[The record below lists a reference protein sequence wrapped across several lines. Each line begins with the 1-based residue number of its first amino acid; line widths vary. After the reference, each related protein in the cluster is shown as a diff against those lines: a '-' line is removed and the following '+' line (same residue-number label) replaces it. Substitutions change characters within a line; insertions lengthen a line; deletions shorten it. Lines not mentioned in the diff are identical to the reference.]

1 MRQSCYLAFVM
12 KLILA
17 SASPRRKE
25 ILSRLIGDFEV
36 IPSDAEEK
44 TEGLSPRDT
53 AETLAARKAESVFAR
68 YPGCAVLGAD
78 TVVAFE
84 NCILGKPKD
93 EADAAKTLARLS
105 GKKHEVFTGWCLIA
119 PCGRASGAERSEVEF
134 NALSEAFIRAYVE
147 SGKPLDKAGSYGI
160 QDDKR
165 IVKRY
170 EGSFT
175 NIVGLPEEQI
185 KIQLEKFGL
194 YR

>member
-1 MRQSCYLAFVM
+1 M

-53 AETLAARKAESVFAR
+53 AETLAVRKAESVFAR

-84 NCILGKPKD
+84 KCILGKPKD
-93 EADAAKTLARLS
+93 EADAAERQKTRSVYGLVPDRTVRQ
-105 GKKHEVFTGWCLIA
+105 G
-119 PCGRASGAERSEVEF
+119 ERRGTF
-134 NALSEAFIRAYVE
+134 
-147 SGKPLDKAGSYGI
+147 GSGI
-160 QDDKR
+160 Q
-165 IVKRY
+165 
-170 EGSFT
+170 
-175 NIVGLPEEQI
+175 
-185 KIQLEKFGL
+185 
-194 YR
+194 

>member
-1 MRQSCYLAFVM
+1 M
-12 KLILA
+12 
-17 SASPRRKE
+17 
-25 ILSRLIGDFEV
+25 
-36 IPSDAEEK
+36 
-44 TEGLSPRDT
+44 
-53 AETLAARKAESVFAR
+53 
-68 YPGCAVLGAD
+68 
-78 TVVAFE
+78 
-84 NCILGKPKD
+84 
-93 EADAAKTLARLS
+93 
-105 GKKHEVFTGWCLIA
+105 
-119 PCGRASGAERSEVEF
+119 EF
-134 NALSEAFIRAYVE
+134 NELSEAFIRAYVE